1 MAQPEKGGIAMER
14 YLTDTVYTRRVRD
27 RPPELERKEKHLY
40 AELSAH
46 ISGEEYLRIEENLN
60 FFHEELGKE
69 LFGRGFR
76 EGIRFLLECLSA

>member
-1 MAQPEKGGIAMER
+1 MER
-14 YLTDTVYTRRVRD
+14 YFTDAVYARKVMSRQ
-27 RPPELERKEKHLY
+27 PELERMEKQLY

-69 LFGRGFR
+69 LFGRGFM
-76 EGIRFLLECLSA
+76 EGMRFLLECLSG

>member
-1 MAQPEKGGIAMER
+1 MER

-27 RPPELERKEKHLY
+27 RPPELERKEKQLY

-46 ISGEEYLRIEENLN
+46 ISGEENLN

>member
-1 MAQPEKGGIAMER
+1 MKQYENMMEAF
-14 YLTDTVYTRRVRD
+14 VEE
-27 RPPELERKEKHLY
+27 ELQVIKEKQLY

>member
-1 MAQPEKGGIAMER
+1 MER
-14 YLTDTVYTRRVRD
+14 YFTDAVYARRVRG
-27 RPPELERKEKHLY
+27 RPPELERKEKQLY

-69 LFGRGFR
+69 LFGRGFM
-76 EGIRFLLECLSA
+76 EGMRFLLECLSG